1 MEKTKMNNNDQEV
14 KFMGWNIM
22 DFIEEEEK
30 KFMQKQV
37 GKSLTDLSEE
47 LGVQLEGEKLR
58 GFFFL
63 ESKLEEQF
71 LFRLF
76 ENENFLDFEV
86 LGHFKQKYTGED
98 FFALY
103 LDEEDEPCPC
113 CGTVRCRWYGLYLH
127 ENRPGLCYAWFY
139 DIDSLYDSM
148 YVGQR
153 LRKVKPLIENMAASG
168 LYRKE

>member
-1 MEKTKMNNNDQEV
+1 MKLDIMN
-14 KFMGWNIM
+14 
-22 DFIEEEEK
+22 FIEEKEK

-47 LGVQLEGEKLR
+47 LGVQLKGEKLR
-58 GFFFL
+58 AFFFL
-63 ESKLEEQF
+63 ESKLEEKF

-86 LGHFKQKYTGED
+86 LEHFKNKYTGED
-98 FFALY
+98 FFALH
-103 LDEEDEPCPC
+103 LDEEEEPCPC
-113 CGTVRCRWYGLYLH
+113 CGTVRCRWYGLCLH
-127 ENRPGLCYAWFY
+127 ENRPVLCYAWYY
-139 DIDSLYDSM
+139 DIDSLYDSP

-153 LRKVKPLIENMAASG
+153 LRKVMPLIENIATSG